1 MTLTTLISSL
11 AMAMAL
17 STAASA
23 APPSDPK
30 AEKEVMAAME
40 TWRQALLKKDGA
52 ALTRLYHEDIR
63 YGHSSGLVEDK
74 KTAVNHIVTSKADYA
89 SVDLIDTK
97 VSVHGD
103 FALVNGR
110 VNYRQVTD
118 GKANDVKLH
127 VMHVWVRTPQ
137 GWQMIGR
144 QSTRDGSQ

>member
-1 MTLTTLISSL
+1 MKAIVSSL
-11 AMAMAL
+11 MVALVL
-17 STAASA
+17 STAVAYA
-23 APPSDPK
+23 APPSDPR
-30 AEKEVMAAME
+30 AEKELMAAME
-40 TWRQALLKKDGA
+40 AWRQALLKKDGA

-89 SVDLIDTK
+89 SVELIDTK
-97 VSVHGD
+97 ITVHGN

-110 VNYRQVTD
+110 VNYKQVTD

-127 VMHVWVRTPQ
+127 VLHVWVRTPQ

>member
-1 MTLTTLISSL
+1 MKTVVHSLVLALIL
-11 AMAMAL
+11 IAVP
-17 STAASA
+17 AAA
-23 APPSDPK
+23 APPSDPQ

-52 ALTRLYHEDIR
+52 ALARLYHEDIR

-74 KTAVNHIVTSKADYA
+74 KTAVNHIVTTKADYA

-97 VSVHGD
+97 VSVHGN

-110 VNYRQVTD
+110 VNYKQVTD

-127 VMHVWVRTPQ
+127 VLHVWIRTPQ

>member
-1 MTLTTLISSL
+1 MKALTSSL
-11 AMAMAL
+11 LMVL
-17 STAASA
+17 IFASASVYA
-23 APPSDPK
+23 APPSDPA

-40 TWRQALLKKDGA
+40 AWRQAMLKKDGA
-52 ALTRLYHEDIR
+52 GLAKLYHEDIR

-74 KTAVNHIVTSKADYA
+74 KTAVNHIVTTKADYA

-97 VSVHGD
+97 VSVHGN

-110 VNYRQVTD
+110 VNYRQITD
-118 GKANDVKLH
+118 GKATDVKLH
-127 VMHVWVRTPQ
+127 VLHVWVRTPQ

>member
-1 MTLTTLISSL
+1 MKTLVSVMVT
-11 AMAMAL
+11 AL
-17 STAASA
+17 VVSVASTYA
-23 APPSDPK
+23 APPGDPQ

-40 TWRQALLKKDGA
+40 AWRQALMKKDGA
-52 ALTRLYHEDIR
+52 GLARLYHEDIR

-74 KTAVNHIVTSKADYA
+74 KTAVNHIVTTKADYA

-97 VSVHGD
+97 VSVQGN

-110 VNYRQVTD
+110 VNYKQVTD
-118 GKANDVKLH
+118 GKATDVKLH
-127 VMHVWVRTPQ
+127 VLHVWVRTPQ

>member
-1 MTLTTLISSL
+1 MKALMSSL
-11 AMAMAL
+11 LMAL
-17 STAASA
+17 VFATVSAYA
-23 APPSDPK
+23 APPSDPQ

-52 ALTRLYHEDIR
+52 ALARLYHEDIR

-89 SVDLIDTK
+89 SVDLLDTK
-97 VSVHGD
+97 VSVHGN

-127 VMHVWVRTPQ
+127 VLHVWTRTPQ

>member
-1 MTLTTLISSL
+1 MKSVITSL
-11 AMAMAL
+11 VIALVL
-17 STAASA
+17 STASAYA

-40 TWRQALLKKDGA
+40 RWRQAMLKKDGA
-52 ALTRLYHEDIR
+52 GLARLYHEDIR

-89 SVDLIDTK
+89 AVDLIDTK
-97 VSVHGD
+97 VTVHGNI
-103 FALVNGR
+103 ALVNGR
-110 VNYRQVTD
+110 VNFKQVTD

-127 VMHVWVRTPQ
+127 VLHVWTRTPQ

>member
-1 MTLTTLISSL
+1 MKAVISSL
-11 AMAMAL
+11 VIAL
-17 STAASA
+17 VVSTTAAYA
-23 APPSDPK
+23 APPSDPQ

-40 TWRQALLKKDGA
+40 AWRQALLKKDGA
-52 ALTRLYHEDIR
+52 ALARLYHEDIR

-97 VSVHGD
+97 ITVHGN

-110 VNYRQVTD
+110 VNYKQVTD

-127 VMHVWVRTPQ
+127 VLHVWVRTPQ

>member
-1 MTLTTLISSL
+1 MKALISSML
-11 AMAMAL
+11 MAIVVA
-17 STAASA
+17 TAAAHA
-23 APPSDPK
+23 APPSDPQ
-30 AEKEVMAAME
+30 AEKEVAAAME
-40 TWRQALLKKDGA
+40 SWRQALLKKDGA
-52 ALTRLYHEDIR
+52 ALARLYHEDLR

-89 SVDLIDTK
+89 SVDLLDTK
-97 VSVHGD
+97 VSVHGN

-127 VMHVWVRTPQ
+127 VLHVWTRTPQ

>member
-1 MTLTTLISSL
+1 MKAAVLSL
-11 AMAMAL
+11 VIVLAL
-17 STAASA
+17 VTASAYA

-30 AEKEVMAAME
+30 AEQEVMAAMQA
-40 TWRQALLKKDGA
+40 WRQAMLKKDGA
-52 ALTRLYHEDIR
+52 GLAKLYHEDLR

-74 KTAVNHIVTSKADYA
+74 KTAVNHIVTTKADYA
-89 SVDLIDTK
+89 SVDLVDTK
-97 VSVHGD
+97 VSVHGN

-127 VMHVWVRTPQ
+127 VLHVWVRTPQ